1 MMLLLVFL
9 LIVMMMIVSSLSL
22 SLSIS
27 SSNLLL
33 IRGGKS
39 SSKYG
44 SMKKKYQQDY
54 NDDDD
59 NDDGNDDDD
68 DDDDDDDGHM
78 KKRYDDDDD
87 YDNDDDE
94 QDNDNDND
102 NNNRNEQDND
112 DDDDGDDDDDDD
124 EKQLYSKKKKPTSVV
139 DTGVKGIS
147 TLANF
152 AVKLT
157 KKSIKSSVDFLA
169 SAHVMQSK
177 ILGKWRLHQEIE
189 VRKGIILSCPAT
201 IEFLDDST
209 LSTFF
214 NDEEY
219 KSEYS
224 FKEKNWPQKCSISF
238 NAKAFQG
245 PKDAEPINLYYHG
258 YFKRSLLNPNIIF
271 IRGKVYSLKGKSF
284 WKQQKKIGKFKLT
297 KSRY

>member
-1 MMLLLVFL
+1 MILL
-9 LIVMMMIVSSLSL
+9 SLSL
-22 SLSIS
+22 SLKSRDNSLMIK
-27 SSNLLL
+27 
-33 IRGGKS
+33 GGKRNS
-39 SSKYG
+39 NSRNINL
-44 SMKKKYQQDY
+44 KKKKEVQY
-54 NDDDD
+54 DDDD
-59 NDDGNDDDD
+59 DHGNNDDIYDVINQRQYDSDEDVDTKNDNEDNDNNDNNDNNDDDD
-68 DDDDDDDGHM
+68 DDDDDRKEIH
-78 KKRYDDDDD
+78 
-87 YDNDDDE
+87 
-94 QDNDNDND
+94 
-102 NNNRNEQDND
+102 
-112 DDDDGDDDDDDD
+112 
-124 EKQLYSKKKKPTSVV
+124 KKKKSSSVV
-139 DTGVKGIS
+139 GSSVKGIS
-147 TLANF
+147 TLAHF

-157 KKSIKSSVDFLA
+157 KKSFKSSVDFLA

-201 IEFLDDST
+201 VEFLDDST
-209 LSTFF
+209 LLTFF

-219 KSEYS
+219 KSEYA

-245 PKDAEPINLYYHG
+245 PKDSEPINLYYHG